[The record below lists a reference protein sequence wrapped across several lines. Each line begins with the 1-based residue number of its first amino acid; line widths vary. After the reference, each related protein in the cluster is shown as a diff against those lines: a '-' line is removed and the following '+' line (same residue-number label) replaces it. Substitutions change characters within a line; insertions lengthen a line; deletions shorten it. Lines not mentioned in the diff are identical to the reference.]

1 MKQLEMKLTLD
12 NKELDTFMEIAL
24 AIQTHL
30 RNIDEALNEDKEEDE
45 DQ

>member
-12 NKELDTFMEIAL
+12 GEEAETFMEIAL
-24 AIQTHL
+24 AIQNHL
-30 RNIDEALNEDKEEDE
+30 QNLEELTKQQTQED